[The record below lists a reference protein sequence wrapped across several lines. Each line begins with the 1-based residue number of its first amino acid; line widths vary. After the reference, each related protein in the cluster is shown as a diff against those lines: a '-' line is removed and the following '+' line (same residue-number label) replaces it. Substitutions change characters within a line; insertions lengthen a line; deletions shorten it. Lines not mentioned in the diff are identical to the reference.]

1 MMVGIR
7 TKVLVTLSLVLAVS
21 AGLMATPSK
30 AAERP
35 PVIWIQTAQAN
46 TAAVNSSE
54 PQRGQET
61 GLPIPRFASLRPD
74 QVNARTGPGLS
85 YPIDWIYQRAGL
97 PVEITAEFDTWR
109 RIRDR
114 DQTET
119 WVHQSMLSGRR
130 GALVTDSEVTLRTA
144 PNAEAR
150 PVARLQAGVV
160 GTMKGCDGQ
169 WCEIDVGDH
178 SGWLTINSIFG
189 AYAGEVFR

>member
-1 MMVGIR
+1 MFGFR
-7 TKVLVTLSLVLAVS
+7 SSFLVLVAVLTSVIAMPV
-21 AGLMATPSK
+21 MAE
-30 AAERP
+30 ERA
-35 PVIWIQTAQAN
+35 PVIWLQTAQAAIEAN
-46 TAAVNSSE
+46 VAGT
-54 PQRGQET
+54 RGQET

-130 GALVTDSEVTLRTA
+130 GALITDSEVTMRVA
-144 PNAEAR
+144 PDAEGRA
-150 PVARLQAGVV
+150 VARLQSGVV
-160 GTMKGCDGQ
+160 GTVKGCDGQ
-169 WCEIDVGDH
+169 WCEVDVGDY
-178 SGWLTINSIFG
+178 SGWITINSFFG